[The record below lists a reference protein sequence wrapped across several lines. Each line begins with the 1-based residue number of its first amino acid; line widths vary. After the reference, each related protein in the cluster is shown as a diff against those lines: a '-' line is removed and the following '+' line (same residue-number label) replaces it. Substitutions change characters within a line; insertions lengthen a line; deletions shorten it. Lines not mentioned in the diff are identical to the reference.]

1 MPLPE
6 LHSSTFYGQGA
17 DWVDGTTIV
26 LAHNPSY
33 LKGQSEP
40 AMEENAWSLWVLF
53 VALVKETESNA

>member
-53 VALVKETESNA
+53 VALVK